1 MSDSSNLKTKEEAAV
16 FWVVG
21 ALERLATLGF
31 LDPDV
36 PWQVSREKISE
47 WIELDENRFST
58 FSEFEL
64 LKVANAVL
72 QIGGVE
78 EREELEGVLT
88 ILYHFWGD
96 KDRYRLLQFALDNTA
111 KE

>member
-1 MSDSSNLKTKEEAAV
+1 MSDSSDLKTKEEEAV

-36 PWQVSREKISE
+36 PWQVAQEKVQD
-47 WIELDENRFST
+47 WVELDNNRFST

-64 LKVANAVL
+64 LRISNAVL
-72 QIGGVE
+72 QAGGVDS
-78 EREELEGVLT
+78 REDRESVL
-88 ILYHFWGD
+88 ILLHCFWGD
-96 KDRYRLLQFALDNTA
+96 KDRYKLMQSALENKA
-111 KE
+111 LG